1 MLSSHNSLKNF
12 PQIRKLKP
20 KDAKRRNSLEVHWL
34 RPSAFMAGAQ
44 GQSLVEELRS
54 CKPQRQKKNFFFNM
68 LNEFPTMQTL
78 NTLCGKAKP
87 GLLTSFT
94 GM

>member
-1 MLSSHNSLKNF
+1 M
-12 PQIRKLKP
+12 
-20 KDAKRRNSLEVHWL
+20 AKTQCFHGWGPGSIPGWGTKILQ
-34 RPSAFMAGAQ
+34 AT
-44 GQSLVEELRS
+44 
-54 CKPQRQKKNFFFNM
+54 KTKKKFFFNM